1 MGTSDQVCSGEFL
14 PNSEYLVQVPD
25 FYKTAPWGGS
35 GLAYNL
41 RIGCRIPELFPRVRA
56 GNGVGAISPP
66 FPQSQLCFVAQA
78 STFHGHTEER

>member
-1 MGTSDQVCSGEFL
+1 MRTSDQVCSWEFL

-41 RIGCRIPELFPRVRA
+41 RIGCRIPELFPGFGLETA
-56 GNGVGAISPP
+56 WGP
-66 FPQSQLCFVAQA
+66 FRPRFRKASFVLSAKRRR
-78 STFHGHTEER
+78 SRLH